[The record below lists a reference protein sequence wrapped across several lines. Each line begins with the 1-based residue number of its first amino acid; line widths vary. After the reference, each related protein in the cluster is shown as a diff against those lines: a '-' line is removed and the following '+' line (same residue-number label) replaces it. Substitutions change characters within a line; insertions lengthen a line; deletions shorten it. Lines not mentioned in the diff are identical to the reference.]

1 VRLSWPK
8 VKVNSRVQSRPRSS
22 LGKQIKGKEKTR
34 HGKIL
39 FPLPPSSQTQADKTN
54 TRAYNLANQTRGEDE
69 RKRKGKIRPGKIRCL
84 SLKQAV
90 EISGSPFHLRVRLF
104 LDGCCMDLDESRAQF
119 LGNKSSDRTVIL
131 LSISGG
137 FNNTWARRPRTTSCF
152 RRHTK
157 IL

>member
-1 VRLSWPK
+1 MRWQYHETRPK
-8 VKVNSRVQSRPRSS
+8 VKSQSHLHRLKRIKPTQG
-22 LGKQIKGKEKTR
+22 LTQFGKSNE
-34 HGKIL
+34 
-39 FPLPPSSQTQADKTN
+39 
-54 TRAYNLANQTRGEDE
+54 RGEE
-69 RKRKGKIRPGKIRCL
+69 TKRKIRPGKIRCL

-131 LSISGG
+131 LSISDG
-137 FNNTWARRPRTTSCF
+137 FQQHLGSTFSLVIAFNVVLTSEDNVCF
-152 RRHTK
+152 RGHTK